1 MIIEYLVIFAIM
13 LVLVIIYSKSNK
25 KYAIATIPL
34 LVLPGTNI
42 IAYLLSDS
50 IASLLPFEHITVYT
64 VMNLLAVMVSTLL
77 VGIWSARF
85 KRRSTKIGYVSMC
98 LLFNIILA
106 LIFIYNQYI
115 LIYPQ

>member
-13 LVLVIIYSKSNK
+13 LVLVIIYSKNNK

-42 IAYLLSDS
+42 LAYLFSDP
-50 IASLLPFEHITVYT
+50 IASIIPFEHITVYT

-77 VGIWSARF
+77 VGIWSAKF
-85 KRRSTKIGYVSMC
+85 KRRSTKIGYITMC
-98 LLFNIILA
+98 LLFNVILA
-106 LIFIYNQYI
+106 LIFVYNQYI
-115 LIYPQ
+115 IIYPR